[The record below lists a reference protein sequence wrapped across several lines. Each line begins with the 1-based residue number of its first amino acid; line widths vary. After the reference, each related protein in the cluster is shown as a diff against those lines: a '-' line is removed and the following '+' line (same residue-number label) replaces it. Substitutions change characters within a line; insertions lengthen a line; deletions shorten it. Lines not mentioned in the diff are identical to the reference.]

1 MTRSATRTKW
11 ARHVQ
16 RWRASGQTARD
27 FCDGAALNRQ
37 TLLWWSSKLGRE
49 ELVAAPRG
57 FVEVVAVAPRA
68 DGVIEIVVPEQV
80 RIRVSGAFDAAM
92 LRRVVTALEGR

>member
-1 MTRSATRTKW
+1 VVEFK
-11 ARHVQ
+11 ARARGVGG
-16 RWRASGQTARD
+16 RAARV
-27 FCDGAALNRQ
+27 RQ
-37 TLLWWSSKLGRE
+37 
-49 ELVAAPRG
+49 

-68 DGVIEIVVPEQV
+68 DGVIEIVVREQV